1 MMNIALFQMIVE
13 KDIEDNF
20 NKICKVIEY
29 KLKKN
34 TDIFVLPETAL
45 TGYLGFSLERL
56 EKLSSPKIF
65 EYLNII
71 SKLAEKKHIA
81 IVIGQYMKRC
91 GKWYN
96 NLLFFGDDG
105 KCLNSYDKSH
115 LVDYDCFEVCAGNQ
129 PKVFEYKGVKMML
142 GICHDIRYPEHAMV
156 GGDQGVQLLFN
167 PFYGIRTS
175 SDAEQVMKSY
185 DSMIKTRS
193 IENGIYIISPNI
205 SNNEQ
210 MVRSQICSPSGEI
223 IVKAT
228 NFNEQLLYATIDPDL
243 AGYGWVKKR
252 RKDLYCFSNTVKEG
266 SFFQNTY
273 WQKDYYNSNHERL
286 SLNIDKVKRMEGI

>member
-156 GGDQGVQLLFN
+156 GGDQGQEK
-167 PFYGIRTS
+167 IR
-175 SDAEQVMKSY
+175 QVTEWFAQDESHNIVYTFHNEKQNKDVYMVALRDSGKLIGYYEKHEYRDRETMKMY
-185 DSMIKTRS
+185 D
-193 IENGIYIISPNI
+193 
-205 SNNEQ
+205 
-210 MVRSQICSPSGEI
+210 
-223 IVKAT
+223 
-228 NFNEQLLYATIDPDL
+228 L
-243 AGYGWVKKR
+243 W
-252 RKDLYCFSNTVKEG
+252 
-266 SFFQNTY
+266 
-273 WQKDYYNSNHERL
+273 
-286 SLNIDKVKRMEGI
+286 